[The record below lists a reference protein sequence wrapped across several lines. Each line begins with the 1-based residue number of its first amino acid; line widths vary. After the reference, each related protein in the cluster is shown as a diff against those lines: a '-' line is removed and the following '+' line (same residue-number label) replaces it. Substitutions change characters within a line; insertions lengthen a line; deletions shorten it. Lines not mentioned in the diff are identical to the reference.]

1 MPDKV
6 TMLAF
11 DLGASTGRALI
22 GEWTYATGADAKG
35 ADAKAQMQ
43 ADAKNAKDTVA
54 AKRRR
59 KLYVTEIHRFPNEPV
74 HVGEHFTGIFSDYC
88 MR

>member
-22 GEWTYATGADAKG
+22 GHMRQAQMR
-35 ADAKAQMQ
+35 KAQMQ
-43 ADAKNAKDTVA
+43 EMQMLKM
-54 AKRRR
+54 R
-59 KLYVTEIHRFPNEPV
+59 KTPSRQNE
-74 HVGEHFTGIFSDYC
+74 GGSC
-88 MR
+88 M